1 MTADELKLLGARKCV
16 SLTGAGAYS
25 GRSRNTL
32 LRRIDEG
39 LITAHKPDGAH
50 WQVDRESIDNFFTP
64 EVSQRAV
71 DILRSLRK

>member
-1 MTADELKLLGARKCV
+1 MTADELKLLGARKWL
-16 SLTGAGAYS
+16 SLPEAVAYS

-39 LITAHKPDGAH
+39 RISAHKPDGAH

-64 EVSQRAV
+64 GVNQRAV